1 MCLVIWIANRC
12 MCSVS
17 SLRLA
22 VAEPRTEDYLMKL
35 DEQYIF
41 NRYKVSDVISD
52 PFDITRPL

>member
-1 MCLVIWIANRC
+1 MFLVP
-12 MCSVS
+12 

-41 NRYKVSDVISD
+41 DRYKVSDVIRLTVEHCRSGRK
-52 PFDITRPL
+52 PHG